1 VNGEPDETFWVFVIF
16 FFLVGEWVDL
26 VVEEFFCFLFRLFS
40 RVLFFTLIPVLG
52 SRMGAFTALEH
63 FAVSVLCTSVR
74 VATPPPPPLVAAAPR
89 HHHSDTFERQSSSS
103 NCCCYMR
110 NWRPRKRFQAR
121 RVQALV
127 IEPSGNAED
136 STADFVKRM
145 EQTWLISKQP
155 RPVQCASCDASGSK
169 DCVWCKGTG
178 FFFLGDQMLCEVPSR
193 NTLCVICGGKG
204 MVPCKDCKG
213 TGFRARWLGQTPE
226 VSGS

>member
-1 VNGEPDETFWVFVIF
+1 
-16 FFLVGEWVDL
+16 
-26 VVEEFFCFLFRLFS
+26 
-40 RVLFFTLIPVLG
+40 
-52 SRMGAFTALEH
+52 MGAFTALEH
-63 FAVSVLCTSVR
+63 FAVSVLSTSVR
-74 VATPPPPPLVAAAPR
+74 VASPPPPPPPLVAAAPR
-89 HHHSDTFERQSSSS
+89 HHHCDTFERQSSSS

-110 NWRPRKRFQAR
+110 SWSSRKHFQAR

>member
-1 VNGEPDETFWVFVIF
+1 MESQTKLSGFSWFF

-145 EQTWLISKQP
+145 EQTWLISK
-155 RPVQCASCDASGSK
+155 VSH
-169 DCVWCKGTG
+169 
-178 FFFLGDQMLCEVPSR
+178 E
-193 NTLCVICGGKG
+193 TLI
-204 MVPCKDCKG
+204 
-213 TGFRARWLGQTPE
+213 L
-226 VSGS
+226 